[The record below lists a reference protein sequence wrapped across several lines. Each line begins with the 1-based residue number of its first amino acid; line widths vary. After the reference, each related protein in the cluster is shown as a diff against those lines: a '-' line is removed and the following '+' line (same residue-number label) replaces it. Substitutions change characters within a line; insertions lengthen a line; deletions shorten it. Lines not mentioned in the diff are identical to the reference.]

1 MVQALHKFSVGA
13 AVRFSPGTFE
23 SAAVKGSY
31 TVVRQLPPEAR
42 DCQYRVKSSH
52 DGHERIVRESQLTPG
67 LV

>member
-1 MVQALHKFSVGA
+1 MVQALHKFSIGA
-13 AVRFSPGTFE
+13 AVRFSPGAFE

-42 DCQYRVKSSH
+42 DCQYRVKSSQ

-67 LV
+67 LA